1 MSSSGIAWES
11 DVKFKFR
18 NSPEGST
25 GQFFPPFA
33 YERQAGCDALSG
45 APVGVWV
52 GVGVG
57 AAGRLRRAERCA
69 SPSPSP
75 TPNPN
80 HS

>member
-52 GVGVG
+52 GVG
-57 AAGRLRRAERCA
+57 
-69 SPSPSP
+69 
-75 TPNPN
+75 
-80 HS
+80 